1 MEYSIRELSEL
12 AGVSARTLRYYEEIG
27 LLKPSR
33 VSDAGYRYY
42 DSKEVAVLQ
51 QILFYRERGFA
62 LKTIQ
67 KIIYD
72 KEFDMLEAMEEH
84 LLELE
89 KQRENTETLIRTV
102 KKTIQSMKGECKMTD
117 REKFEALKE
126 KAVHANEEAYGVEI
140 RKKYGDDL
148 VDKSNRKVLNMTE
161 VQWERFME
169 LEKEILRR
177 LEECV
182 KKGIAPDSEEAKE
195 IVAMHKEWLYM
206 TWKQYNVEAHKGVAA
221 MYVADERFTKYYDRN
236 ITGCAKF
243 LSEAV
248 QHFL

>member
-1 MEYSIRELSEL
+1 MEYSIKELSEM

-42 DSKEVAVLQ
+42 ESKEAAVLQ

-72 KEFDMLEAMEEH
+72 KEFDMLGAMEEH

-89 KQRENTETLIRTV
+89 KQRADTEALIRTL
-102 KKTIQSMKGECKMTD
+102 KKTIQSMKGECEMSD
-117 REKFEALKE
+117 RERFQALKE
-126 KAVHANEEAYGVEI
+126 KAVHANEEAYGVEA
-140 RKKYGDDL
+140 RKKYGDDQIHE
-148 VDKSNRKVLNMTE
+148 SNRKMLNMTE
-161 VQWERFME
+161 VQWDRFME
-169 LEKEILRR
+169 LEKAILQR

-182 KKGIAPDSEEAKE
+182 KKGVSADSAEAKE
-195 IVAMHKEWLYM
+195 IVAMHKEWLCM
-206 TWKQYNVEAHKGVAA
+206 TWKQYRVEAHKGVAA

-236 ITGCAKF
+236 VTGCAK
-243 LSEAV
+243 LLNKAV
-248 QHFL
+248 QHWL